1 MPMKNSTKLCPKCQT
16 EIPDKATTCP
26 NCRSD
31 LRSWW
36 RKHPIFTSIIVIM
49 LVWLIAQ
56 TLQESSPEY
65 KEQQVQEQTR
75 KNESQETINK
85 VEVINVKVYDQYS
98 FEHLWVTIKNNTGK
112 DIDGITVKASF
123 KNNFGES
130 IRESIS
136 NNQYFYGIWQDV
148 IANGKT
154 TDLNWQLS
162 LFNNAT
168 TIDDFAITRLH
179 FTDGSSA
186 EIE

>member
-1 MPMKNSTKLCPKCQT
+1 MCMKNATKLCPKCQT
-16 EIPDKATTCP
+16 EIPVKATTCP

-36 RKHPIFTSIIVIM
+36 RKHPIFTWIIVII
-49 LVWLIAQ
+49 LIWIITQ
-56 TLQESSPEY
+56 SLQENSPEY
-65 KEQQVQEQTR
+65 KEQQVQEQI
-75 KNESQETINK
+75 KNNESQEIINK
-85 VEVINVKVYDQYS
+85 VEVISVKVYDRYN
-98 FEHLWVTIKNNTGK
+98 FEHLWVTIKNNVGK
-112 DIDGITVKASF
+112 DIDWITVKASF

-136 NNQYFYGIWQDV
+136 NAQYFYGIGQDV

-154 TDLNWQLS
+154 TDLDWQLS

-168 TIDDFAITRLH
+168 TVDEFTITRLH
-179 FTDGSSA
+179 FTDGTIA